1 MRIVAISVGVLG
13 LIVALFAVSAVVWS
27 VRQMDFGAS
36 KLMPNSVRSIDVN
49 RGANARR

>member
-27 VRQMDFGAS
+27 MRQMDFGARRV
-36 KLMPNSVRSIDVN
+36 MPNTMRSIDAN
-49 RGANARR
+49 RGANVRR